1 MIGLYSILLGATLVV
16 CALFLLKREFKKAYF
31 VGMKQPTTKNDMS
44 SDDSVV
50 DSAISEMENAM
61 VDMSEA
67 FYDISGDLEGK
78 YSVHEKE
85 IDLLN
90 EKVQRLEEN
99 LRTQEKLL
107 VKFKNTTKEKKQ
119 VAKPVENQEKPPQ
132 QTMNSIGDNPKEV
145 TPHEAIPHEE
155 LLEGARTP
163 EESADIKAQIIGM
176 RSQGQSLR
184 QIAKEL
190 NMGLGEIQLILN
202 MKR

>member
-16 CALFLLKREFKKAYF
+16 CALFLLKREFQNAYF
-31 VGMKQPTTKNDMS
+31 VGAKQPMTKNDMS
-44 SDDSVV
+44 NDSLV
-50 DSAISEMENAM
+50 DSALSEMENAM

-78 YSVHEKE
+78 YSIHEKE

-90 EKVQRLEEN
+90 EKVQRLEEK
-99 LRTQEKLL
+99 LGTQEKLL
-107 VKFKNTTKEKKQ
+107 MNFKNSTRVKKQ
-119 VAKPVENQEKPPQ
+119 VAEPVELQEKPPQ
-132 QTMNSIGDNPKEV
+132 QTMNPVGEKAKEM
-145 TPHEAIPHEE
+145 TPHEAIAPEE
-155 LLEGARTP
+155 VHKGARTP
-163 EESADIKAQIIGM
+163 EESADIKGKIIGM